1 MRDVGL
7 VNILCENEL
16 IIAQVVS
23 KDQNLYRSL
32 NVTMGPVNV
41 FDIIEAKPNDT
52 GVLEYNA
59 VVEEGV
65 PHKELF
71 FFKDQKSWGDICI
84 KAADH
89 KDLCIVQGLAQPKG
103 PQPGVVAI
111 AYETDFKP
119 LEVFGDL
126 LQQML
131 EEQ

>member
-7 VNILCENEL
+7 VNILCDNEL
-16 IIAQVVS
+16 IIAQVVN
-23 KDQNLYRSL
+23 KDQDLYRSL

-41 FDIIEAKPNDT
+41 FDVIEAKKNEE
-52 GVLEYNA
+52 GILEYIA

-71 FFKDQKSWGDICI
+71 FFKDQESWTAICV

-89 KDLCIVQGLAQPKG
+89 KDLCVVQGLAMPKG

-111 AYETDFKP
+111 AYETDFSP
-119 LEVFGDL
+119 IESFGDL
-126 LQQML
+126 IQQMP
-131 EEQ
+131 EE